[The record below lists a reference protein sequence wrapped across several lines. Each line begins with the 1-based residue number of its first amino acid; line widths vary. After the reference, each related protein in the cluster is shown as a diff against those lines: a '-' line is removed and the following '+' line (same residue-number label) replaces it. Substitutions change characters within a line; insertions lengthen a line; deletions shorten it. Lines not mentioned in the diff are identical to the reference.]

1 MKSTVSKK
9 ERIIQAENKSIILK
23 KEKKTGNKSVTP
35 KAD

>member
-23 KEKKTGNKSVTP
+23 KEKKNWKQISDTKS
-35 KAD
+35 